1 MNRILKRPMFRMGGA
16 AEGITSGLDRQNY
29 KNGGDSQIKADAQRI
44 FNLSQEL
51 AKENELERGRGMP
64 GSLASFLIPFGL
76 NLASATP
83 RGNIIATAVE
93 SAKDPFNR
101 FQAARFAEE
110 QDEKRRMRDALD
122 TAVSSAVDLERE
134 RIEAGPTGTAG
145 RDPYKFEVEL
155 TKLEQ
160 YITQNN
166 ELKQRNELL
175 TEKLQGIGTS
185 LADETTPQSEIDK
198 DKKRI
203 QDEID
208 DNNRMISTNERLLQ
222 KIEGRNDLS
231 LDEARAIIEA
241 YGVDSP
247 EYAEYKKT
255 GKIPVAQ
262 KDGGRIEKNMGG
274 SITGGA
280 EDVDEVEELSFTELR
295 ARLPNEIS
303 NDIVR
308 LLSNSKQA
316 LLSFANIQ
324 TQEDVNQ
331 FNQQYNVN
339 LTLPSEA

>member
-51 AKENELERGRGMP
+51 AKENELERGRAMP

-83 RGNIIATAVE
+83 RGNIIATAAE

-134 RIEAGPTGTAG
+134 RIEAGPKGTAG

-155 TKLEQ
+155 TRLEE

-175 TEKLQGIGTS
+175 TEKLKSIGTS
-185 LADETTPQSEIDK
+185 VADETTPQSEIDK
-198 DKKRI
+198 DKKII

-208 DNNRMISTNERLLQ
+208 SNNMMISTNQRLLR
-222 KIEGRNDLS
+222 KIEGKSDLD
-231 LDEARAIIEA
+231 LIQARAIIET

-255 GKIPVAQ
+255 GKVPVAQ